1 MDQTMLLLV
10 LIVGMVGFMFY
21 SQWRSRKKYQQK
33 MEQMQV
39 GDRVVT
45 IGGLYGKL
53 TYLDRETNRARLEVA
68 PNVELEFSLGA
79 ISQRVSQPGEE

>member
-1 MDQTMLLLV
+1 MDQTLVLLV

-21 SQWRSRKKYQQK
+21 SQWRARKKYQQK

-45 IGGLYGKL
+45 IGGIFGKL
-53 TYLDRETNRARLEVA
+53 TYLDRESNRARLEVA
-68 PNVELEFSLGA
+68 PNVEIEFSLGA
-79 ISQRVSQPGEE
+79 ISQKVSGPGEE